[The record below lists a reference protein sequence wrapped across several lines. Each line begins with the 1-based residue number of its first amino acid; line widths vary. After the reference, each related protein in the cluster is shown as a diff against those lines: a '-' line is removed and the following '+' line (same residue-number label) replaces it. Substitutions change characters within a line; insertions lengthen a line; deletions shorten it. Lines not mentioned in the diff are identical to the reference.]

1 MRSVSLSLGLSEA
14 SEACAVFYFTD
25 SLFHFVRVKAC
36 LSLLSAAAAAAAP
49 ATPAAFRSYTAL
61 LNLFSPMKTSVGPT
75 STRAAQVKQPLPI
88 PSHMAQSYDIIKQ
101 ALIELQLSVQDEI
114 PKFQRHVVSDSTIA
128 VAL

>member
-1 MRSVSLSLGLSEA
+1 MPVCRLQPPPLPLQRPLRSAHTHGP
-14 SEACAVFYFTD
+14 
-25 SLFHFVRVKAC
+25 
-36 LSLLSAAAAAAAP
+36 SLLAYENKRR
-49 ATPAAFRSYTAL
+49 RSKW
-61 LNLFSPMKTSVGPT
+61 PC

-88 PSHMAQSYDIIKQ
+88 PSNMAQSYDIIKQ

>member
-1 MRSVSLSLGLSEA
+1 
-14 SEACAVFYFTD
+14 
-25 SLFHFVRVKAC
+25 
-36 LSLLSAAAAAAAP
+36 
-49 ATPAAFRSYTAL
+49 
-61 LNLFSPMKTSVGPT
+61 MKTSVGAT
-75 STRAAQVKQPLPI
+75 SGLAAHAQHKQPLPI